1 MNAEKIDIKSE
12 KRPDIERK
20 KRPDIEREKRPD
32 IEREKRPDKKR
43 KPTNSKDKNRKTCG
57 KRQVYKCPAVGCFY
71 SSVKKSRVTIHW
83 DKRHKKP
90 VTVHA
95 CHLCSCT
102 FSQASNLYILA
113 RHRTKVHSGNTL
125 LLYEG

>member
-12 KRPDIERK
+12 KRPDIES
-20 KRPDIEREKRPD
+20 
-32 IEREKRPDKKR
+32 EKRPDKKR
-43 KPTNSKDKNRKTCG
+43 KPTNCKAKNQKTCG
-57 KRQVYKCPAVGCFY
+57 KKQVYKCPAVCCFY

-90 VTVHA
+90 VPVHA

-102 FSQASNLYILA
+102 FSQASNLA
-113 RHRTKVHSGNTL
+113 RHRTKVQSGNTL